1 MRYIISTLFFLT
13 FFITPI
19 FAQSAG
25 TLRGS
30 VSLDSSG
37 GALHGVTVTI
47 IRLNRKI
54 VTDDNGKYEFLNV
67 PAGKYEVHAHLDRAP
82 DSVQNIEIIAGGEA
96 KIDFQIKLSGVRDQV
111 TITATGNEET
121 TFNSIQSV
129 TTLGAIELA
138 EKNPTSLG
146 EALDHQLGVAKR
158 SEGPGSSRP
167 VIRGFDG
174 DRVVILQDGMRVGGL
189 GAQSGDHAE
198 PIDVMSLDKIEVVK
212 GPATLLYGSSATGGV
227 VNAIT
232 GHDSAHN
239 GIHGYLTGV
248 GSSNNYTGGGSGGLE
263 FGTDK
268 WLFWGNGGG
277 LRSGEYKTPLGKVL
291 NSYSRESNGSG
302 GFGYYAGKGFFNTN
316 YTADNRY
323 YGIPYDKAEADPEIV
338 HLDMHRQS
346 VQFKAGLHDL
356 ESFFSGAQFKIQY
369 NDYNH
374 KEINSVTNVI
384 NTTFINKSLVYS
396 ALAEQKKVGRLS
408 GSVGV
413 WGLHRDYKSIGAE
426 ALAPPTIQNAFAGYA
441 LETINFSRAALQF
454 GGRVE
459 HNGYTPIGKPARSFN
474 GVSAAV
480 GLRVPLWEGGAFV
493 ANYSHS
499 YRAPA
504 LEELYNNGPHGGNST
519 FEIGNDKLK
528 RESNDGVDFSLRQQN
543 NRFRGEL
550 NYYYYHIRDFVF
562 LAPTG
567 ARDATSGLIVANYAQ
582 GTSRYTG
589 VEARA
594 DVNLNKNFWFQSSLD
609 YVNAQLTASKTPLPR
624 IPPLRGRLGLE
635 GTFGNFRFAPE
646 LILSRAQNKIFTT
659 ETPTD
664 GYATFGFNASYTF
677 AMQHVAQ
684 IISFKAFNLGN
695 KLYYNHLSFI
705 KDFAPEIGR
714 GVQLSYTLRFF

>member
-1 MRYIISTLFFLT
+1 MRYIFSTLFGLSI
-13 FFITPI
+13 FISTI
-19 FAQSAG
+19 FAQSTG

-47 IRLNRKI
+47 IRLNRKT

-67 PAGKYEVHAHLDRAP
+67 PAGKYEIHAHLDRAP
-82 DSVQNIEIIAGGEA
+82 DSVQNVEISGGES
-96 KIDFQIKLSGVRDQV
+96 KIDFQIKLSGVRDEV

-212 GPATLLYGSSATGGV
+212 GPATLLYGSSAMGGV

-232 GHDSAHN
+232 GHDSAHK
-239 GIHGYLTGV
+239 GTHGYLTGV
-248 GSSNNYTGGGSGGLE
+248 GSSNNYTGGGSGGIE

-268 WLFWGNGGG
+268 WLFWGNSGG
-277 LRSGEYKTPLGKVL
+277 LRSGEYSTPLGRVR
-291 NSYSRESNGSG
+291 NSYSRETNGAG
-302 GFGYYAGKGFFNTN
+302 GFGYYTDQGFVNGS
-316 YTADNRY
+316 YTIDSRY
-323 YGIPYDKAEADPEIV
+323 YGIPYDKTELNPEII
-338 HLDMHRQS
+338 HLEMKRQS
-346 VQFKAGLHDL
+346 IQLKAGRSELDSFVKGVQFKV
-356 ESFFSGAQFKIQY
+356 QY

-374 KEINSVTNVI
+374 KEIDSITNEI
-384 NTTFINKSLVYS
+384 NTTFLNKSLVYS
-396 ALAEQKKVGRLS
+396 ALAEQKKVGKLS
-408 GSVGV
+408 GSFGI
-413 WGLHRDYKSIGAE
+413 WGMYRDYKSVGAE
-426 ALAPPTIQNAFAGYA
+426 ALAPPTIQNSFAGYA
-441 LETINFSRAALQF
+441 LETFDFKHASLQF
-454 GGRVE
+454 GSRIE
-459 HNGYTPIGKPARSFN
+459 HNGYAPIGKTARSFN
-474 GVSAAV
+474 GISAAI

-493 ANYSHS
+493 ANYGHS
-499 YRAPA
+499 YRAPG

-519 FEIGNDKLK
+519 FEIGNDQLK
-528 RESNDGVDFSLRQQN
+528 RESNDGIDFSLRHQN
-543 NRFRGEL
+543 SRFRGEL

-567 ARDATSGLIVANYAQ
+567 ARDANSGLIVANYAQ

-594 DVNLNKNFWFQSSLD
+594 DINLNKNIWFQSSLD
-609 YVNAQLTASKTPLPR
+609 YVNAELTTSKTPLPR
-624 IPPLRGRLGLE
+624 IPPLRGRLGIE
-635 GTFGNFRFAPE
+635 GTFGSFRLAPE
-646 LILSRAQNKIFTT
+646 LILSRAQDQIFTT
-659 ETPTD
+659 ETSTD
-664 GYATFGFNASYTF
+664 GYATIGMNASYTF
-677 AMQHVAQ
+677 ATQHVAQ

-695 KLYYNHLSFI
+695 KLFYNHLSFI
-705 KDFAPEIGR
+705 KDFAPEVGR